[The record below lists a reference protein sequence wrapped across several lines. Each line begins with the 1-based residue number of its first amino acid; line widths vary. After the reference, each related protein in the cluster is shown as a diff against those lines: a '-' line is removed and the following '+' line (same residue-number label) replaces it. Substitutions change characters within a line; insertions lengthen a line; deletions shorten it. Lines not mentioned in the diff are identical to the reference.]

1 MLLLSTLLV
10 ALGLG
15 AAALGIAQQRLTVVA
30 QLQGV
35 APESLEEGIPSDSAA
50 AGAGG
55 VYRALEPLLASGGN
69 LIRKVSPA
77 SRLQLTRDRIVWAG
91 LESTLTVER
100 MLGYKA
106 GAAVIGFL
114 LGLLATPGSV
124 PLLLWAVFVAIAA
137 SFIPDVVLSSRATA
151 RQNLIARALP
161 ESLDLL
167 ALTVEA
173 GLGFE
178 QAIEVV
184 VDNTDGPLA
193 GDLTRMLREIE
204 LGVPRREALANLRD
218 RSDVS
223 DLSSFVV
230 ALVQSDQM
238 GISLGDVLKTQA
250 AQVRL
255 KRRQRAK
262 EQAGKTPVKIMFP
275 VVLGVFPALFV
286 VTIGPGAIAIY
297 DNIINR

>member
-1 MLLLSTLLV
+1 VLLLSTLLV
-10 ALGLG
+10 TLGLG
-15 AAALGIAQQRLTVVA
+15 VAAVGLAQQRIAVVA
-30 QLQGV
+30 QVDPAQAVLL
-35 APESLEEGIPSDSAA
+35 ESVPADSAA

-55 VYRALEPLLASGGN
+55 VYRALEPLLGLGGD
-69 LIRKVSPA
+69 LVRRLSPA
-77 SRLQLTRDRIVWAG
+77 SRLQLIRDRITWAG

-106 GAAVIGFL
+106 GATA
-114 LGLLATPGSV
+114 LGLLVGLLGAPGSMPRV
-124 PLLLWAVFVAIAA
+124 LWALFVALAG
-137 SFIPDVVLSSRATA
+137 SFVPDVLLSGRATT

-184 VDNTDGPLA
+184 VENTDGPLA
-193 GDLTRMLREIE
+193 GELTRLLREIE

-218 RSDVS
+218 RSDVG

-262 EQAGKTPVKIMFP
+262 EQAGKTPVKIMIP

-286 VTIGPGAIAIY
+286 VTIGPGAIEIF
-297 DNIINR
+297 DKIISR